1 MSCLQRCDGLLVDE
15 AKCLAI
21 AASSAI
27 ELRHNAMLATQ
38 PVYYILTFD
47 FSPATI
53 GSKIERAFDGLV
65 TSFLCKFMQTTLT
78 ENHHLSTQAVGF
90 LPNLSLNFGFFSSPP
105 SEGRGLIV
113 PVLVA
118 VAVPL
123 LLLNAPTLA
132 PVESAEVTSGLA
144 KKSPLLPPRACEP
157 PAADGAG
164 LGHLLGLSLA
174 VGFRDVAADPGADAP
189 DTVRDGVCTCI
200 FPRLRLGLFSTFGVA
215 ALCLRLR
222 VIFIEPPGVD
232 TGSGGG
238 DMAVVGTFRGFGA
251 GGASS
256 LSNRC
261 FSCFCVLIWSL
272 AAFESG
278 PLSRTVSFLLLEL
291 HFTFAKMLRGVEAR
305 QAETHNET
313 IRCIIDQGC
322 NIQERHHF
330 RAALSAP
337 KAISGGLFPAMSSG
351 NGWTAKGSSCSRT
364 RPPVS
369 IGFGAGFSASS
380 FFKAIANLVGI
391 AGFHLRHRG

>member
-164 LGHLLGLSLA
+164 LGQSSA
-174 VGFRDVAADPGADAP
+174 
-189 DTVRDGVCTCI
+189 GVSAL
-200 FPRLRLGLFSTFGVA
+200 LRLGLFSTFGVA

>member
-278 PLSRTVSFLLLEL
+278 PLYLRLCCCTNSNSSRPRPVVGAVRSRLQYPGTTPLQVWP
-291 HFTFAKMLRGVEAR
+291 
-305 QAETHNET
+305 
-313 IRCIIDQGC
+313 
-322 NIQERHHF
+322 
-330 RAALSAP
+330 AL
-337 KAISGGLFPAMSSG
+337 AI
-351 NGWTAKGSSCSRT
+351 
-364 RPPVS
+364 V
-369 IGFGAGFSASS
+369 
-380 FFKAIANLVGI
+380 
-391 AGFHLRHRG
+391 